1 MMHERRALMRKIQD
15 VEFAALE
22 LQLYLDTH
30 PQDQRAVMQFNQYAR
45 ELMMLK
51 QQYEMA
57 YGPLLNYGFSP
68 SQYPWRWI
76 ETPWPWEEEF

>member
-1 MMHERRALMRKIQD
+1 MGERNRLLKQIQE

-30 PQDQRAVMQFNQYAR
+30 PYDQRALMEYNDYANQ
-45 ELMMLK
+45 LLMLK
-51 QQYEMA
+51 QQYEML

-68 SQYPWRWI
+68 NHGSWRWL
-76 ETPWPWEEEF
+76 EGPWPWEEQC

>member
-1 MMHERRALMRKIQD
+1 MHERRALMRKIQD

>member
-1 MMHERRALMRKIQD
+1 MHERIALMKRIQE
-15 VEFAALE
+15 VEFAATD

-30 PQDQRAVMQFNQYAR
+30 PQDQRALMQFNQYAA

-51 QQYEMA
+51 QQYELA
-57 YGPLLNYGFSP
+57 YGPLLNFGFSQ